1 MKKPLVT
8 VFGGSGFLGR
18 YIVRLL
24 AKNGFNIRVAVRD
37 AEKAAFLSTA
47 GEIGQI
53 SIVPSS
59 ISSITDLNNAIEG
72 SSFVI
77 NCVGILYENSKR
89 KFNNLHAL
97 APGNIAK
104 VSKRH
109 RVKKLIH
116 ISALG
121 ASLESKSSYSQS
133 KAMGEELV
141 FINYPEA
148 TILRPSVVF
157 GTDDSFINRFAN
169 LSRYLPILPYFS
181 KVVPHQEGGGGTNFQ
196 PVYVN
201 DIAKAI
207 LKIISSNNCDSRV
220 YDIVGPKIY
229 NMREILNLIV
239 NYTERKPW
247 VCAFPFWFG
256 HYISLILQ
264 FLPNPLITPDQIKL
278 LRVDNVSEKKLPQ
291 LKDLGIEPT
300 PMESIIPT
308 YLKRF
313 KPYQQDK
320 RIRLNKKKINL

>member
-53 SIVPSS
+53 SIVPTS
-59 ISSITDLNNAIEG
+59 ISSLTDLNKAIEG

-77 NCVGILYENSKR
+77 NCVGILYEKGKR
-89 KFNNLHAL
+89 TFNNLHAV

-104 VSKRH
+104 ISKEH
-109 RVKKLIH
+109 KVKKLIH

-121 ASLESKSSYSQS
+121 VSLDSKSSYAQS
-133 KAMGEELV
+133 KARGEELI
-141 FINYPEA
+141 FINYQEA

-157 GTDDSFINRFAN
+157 GKDDSFINKFAN
-169 LSRYLPILPYFS
+169 LSKYFPILPYFS
-181 KVVPHQEGGGGTNFQ
+181 KVVPHQEGGGGTKFQ
-196 PVYVN
+196 PVYVT
-201 DIAKAI
+201 DIAKSI
-207 LKIISSNNCDSRV
+207 LKILSSNDHNRKIF
-220 YDIVGPKIY
+220 DIVGPKIY
-229 NMREILNLIV
+229 DMREILNLII

-256 HYISLILQ
+256 HSISLFLQ
-264 FLPNPLITPDQIKL
+264 FFPNPLITPDQIKL
-278 LRVDNVSEKKLPQ
+278 LRIDNVSEKKLPQ

-300 PMESIIPT
+300 PMESVIPT

-320 RIRLNKKKINL
+320 RIRVNKNKY